1 MDHQENSQY
10 SQNTYTV
17 LTTEHSA
24 LASARALINNEIFTR
39 VTLYFT
45 VLSSIL
51 IAAAF
56 IAQIDRSSRY
66 FSLFMWIA
74 LPLLILLGLLTF
86 SRVVVLG
93 GMEVA
98 FIRAMNRIRHFYVV
112 STPETEKFLL
122 FPPYDDDESVFIFGG
137 FSFNFAGNLLSTGT
151 TINFTNSL
159 LITVS
164 IGLLL
169 NTYYGFQLNSYLPI
183 SILIFFLSGMIHSF
197 LGVSLGKKASRT
209 EALTSQ
215 FPPPSQDENS
225 TGSVPE

>member
-1 MDHQENSQY
+1 MDHQENSKY
-10 SQNTYTV
+10 SQNMYTV

-39 VTLYFT
+39 VSLYFT
-45 VLSSIL
+45 ILSSLL

-56 IAQIDRSSRY
+56 IAQIDNSSSY

-93 GMEVA
+93 GMELA
-98 FIRAMNRIRHFYVV
+98 FIRAMNRIRHFYLL

-137 FSFNFAGNLLSTGT
+137 FSFNFSGNLLSTGT

-164 IGLLL
+164 VGLLL
-169 NTYYGFQLNSYLPI
+169 NTYYGFHLSSYLPI
-183 SILIFFLSGMIHSF
+183 SILVFFFSGIIHSF
-197 LGVSLGKKASRT
+197 LGVVLGKRANKT
-209 EALTSQ
+209 ETFISQ
-215 FPPPSQDENS
+215 FPPPSHNNNITE
-225 TGSVPE
+225 

>member
-1 MDHQENSQY
+1 MDHQENSKY
-10 SQNTYTV
+10 SQNAYTV

-39 VTLYFT
+39 VSLYFT
-45 VLSSIL
+45 ILSRLL

-56 IAQIDRSSRY
+56 IAQIDNSSRY

-74 LPLLILLGLLTF
+74 LPLLILLGFLTF

-98 FIRAMNRIRHFYVV
+98 FIRAMNRIRHFYLI
-112 STPETEKFLL
+112 STPEIENFLL

-137 FSFNFAGNLLSTGT
+137 FSINFSGNLLSTVT

-159 LITVS
+159 LLTVS

-169 NTYYGFQLNSYLPI
+169 NTYYGFHLNSYLPI
-183 SILIFFLSGMIHSF
+183 SIFVFFFSGITQSF
-197 LGVSLGKKASRT
+197 LGVILAKRASKT
-209 EALTSQ
+209 ATLTSQ
-215 FPPPSQDENS
+215 FPPPSQDKNG
-225 TGSVPE
+225 TGSVLE